1 MEILVLGAT
10 GNTGSL
16 IVNQLKEK
24 QVDFGIMATKNSD
37 TTKLG
42 LEENQIRIGDFNDIE
57 SLITVFEGVEKIYVL
72 TPIHPKAQEW
82 VENIVSAAKT
92 ANVKHLVKQ
101 SGFKARKDALSGPIR
116 VHAITDELIKK
127 SGLDYTLIQ
136 PNMFFQYFYLNLET
150 INAEGNFYS
159 CFGDTA
165 LSLVDINDVVDIAV
179 KALTEDGHAGKT
191 YCLTGPESFTSA
203 KHAELL
209 TEVSGK
215 QINYVDIPKEAL
227 IGAYK
232 QAGLGDWLAVEFG
245 EMFEWFTVGDYT
257 SVTDT
262 VETVLGRKPRSF
274 TEFSKELA
282 HSIKK

>member
-37 TTKLG
+37 VAKLG
-42 LEENQIRIGDFNDIE
+42 LQQNQIRIGDFNDIE
-57 SLITVFEGVEKIYVL
+57 SLITAFEGVEKIYVL
-72 TPIHPKAQEW
+72 TPIHPKTQEW

-116 VHAITDELIKK
+116 VHAITDELIKN

-150 INAEGNFYS
+150 INTEGNFYS

-179 KALTEDGHAGKT
+179 KALTEDGHAGET
-191 YCLTGPESFTSA
+191 YCLTGPESLTSA

-209 TEVSGK
+209 TDASGK
-215 QINYVDIPKEAL
+215 QINYVNIPKEAL

-257 SVTDT
+257 SVTNT

-274 TEFSKELA
+274 TDFSKEMA
-282 HSIKK
+282 HSIEK

>member
-1 MEILVLGAT
+1 MNILVLGAT
-10 GNTGSL
+10 GNTGSV
-16 IVNQLKEK
+16 IVNQLKEN
-24 QVDFGIMATKNSD
+24 QADFGIMANDHSD
-37 TTKLG
+37 TSKLG
-42 LEENQIRIGDFNDIE
+42 LEENQIRIGNFDDVA
-57 SLITVFEGVEKIYVL
+57 SLVTAFQGVEKIYVL

-82 VENIVSAAKT
+82 VENIVTAAKE
-92 ANVKHLVKQ
+92 AGVKHLVKQ
-101 SGFKARKDALSGPIR
+101 SGYKARKDAQSGPIR
-116 VHAITDELIKK
+116 VHAITDDLIKN

-165 LSLVDINDVVDIAV
+165 LSLVDINDVAAVAV
-179 KALTEDGHAGKT
+179 KALTEDGHSGKT
-191 YCLTGPESFTSA
+191 YCLTGPEALTSA
-203 KHAELL
+203 QHAALL
-209 TEVSGK
+209 TTASGK

-262 VETVLGRKPRSF
+262 VENVLGRKPRNF
-274 TEFSKELA
+274 ADFSQELA
-282 HSIKK
+282 HSIEK